1 MSNKD
6 NNNQKIDL
14 KEVQDIFE
22 KYSKIVSALEVI
34 NKSNKQSIVKDYE
47 FKLNRLLKKERRTL
61 ADLRKNITENKLLR
75 IEKDIQEYLNDI
87 NLLESSLTGSKEKE
101 LNDLLLEV
109 NQLYRE
115 TQSKYITLKFDNVNQ
130 KLDDKITETENSTST
145 IMFNVISIF
154 LGISITSAMITGFN
168 NIDPIFTIFYFMSCA
183 WIALTI
189 LTISS
194 IYLKRLDKKTY
205 IILGLYIIY
214 SIIWINIG
222 LLSYNLYDEKIKNES
237 INTKEVS
244 ESKDNENKKEN
255 YIIEDH
261 NQEVEETN

>member
-1 MSNKD
+1 MKVTNKED
-6 NNNQKIDL
+6 NNNTIDITG
-14 KEVQDIFE
+14 KVYVNYQEI
-22 KYSKIVSALEVI
+22 KSALEEI
-34 NKSNKQSIVKDYE
+34 NKINKQSIVKDYE
-47 FKLNRLLKKERRTL
+47 FKLNRLIIKERRTL
-61 ADLRKNITENKLLR
+61 TDLRKNITERKLL
-75 IEKDIQEYLNDI
+75 IVEKDINNYITEI

-115 TQSKYITLKFDNVNQ
+115 IQSKYITLKFDNVNQ

-168 NIDPIFTIFYFMSCA
+168 NINPIFTIFYFMSCA

-205 IILGLYIIY
+205 IILGLYIVY

-222 LLSYNLYDEKIKNES
+222 LLSYNLYKEKIENES

-244 ESKDNENKKEN
+244 ESKDNEDRKEN
-255 YIIEDH
+255 YIIEDD
-261 NQEVEETN
+261 NQEEQETN

>member
-6 NNNQKIDL
+6 DNKKINL
-14 KEVQDIFE
+14 IEVNKDIFE
-22 KYSKIVSALEVI
+22 KYNDIVTALDII

-47 FKLNRLLKKERRTL
+47 SKLNKLIKKERKTINL
-61 ADLRKNITENKLLR
+61 LKQNITERKL
-75 IEKDIQEYLNDI
+75 IIVEKDINNYINEI

-101 LNDLLLEV
+101 LKELLLEV

-115 TQSKYITLKFDNVNQ
+115 IQSKYITLKFDSVNQ

-205 IILGLYIIY
+205 IILVLYIVY
-214 SIIWINIG
+214 SIIWIAIG
-222 LLSYNLYDEKIKNES
+222 LMSYNLYKEENEKINTEEILELKDGKY
-237 INTKEVS
+237 TKEQ
-244 ESKDNENKKEN
+244 
-255 YIIEDH
+255 YIIEVDK
-261 NQEVEETN
+261 QEEQETN

>member
-14 KEVQDIFE
+14 NEVQDIFE
-22 KYSKIVSALEVI
+22 KYNKIVSALEVI
-34 NKSNKQSIVKDYE
+34 NKSNKQSIVDNYK
-47 FKLNRLLKKERRTL
+47 FKLNKLLKNERRTINSL
-61 ADLRKNITENKLLR
+61 KNNITERKLL
-75 IEKDIQEYLNDI
+75 IVEKDINNYITEI

-115 TQSKYITLKFDNVNQ
+115 IQSKYITLKFDNVNQ

-168 NIDPIFTIFYFMSCA
+168 NINPIFTIFYFMSCA

-244 ESKDNENKKEN
+244 ESKDKEDTKEN
-255 YIIEDH
+255 YIIEE
-261 NQEVEETN
+261 NKQEVEETN